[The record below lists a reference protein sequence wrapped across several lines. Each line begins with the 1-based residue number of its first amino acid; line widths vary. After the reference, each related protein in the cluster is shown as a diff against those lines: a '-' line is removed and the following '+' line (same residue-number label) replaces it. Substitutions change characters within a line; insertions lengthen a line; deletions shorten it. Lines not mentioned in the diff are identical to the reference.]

1 VRVRI
6 RLRQIRTHL
15 RAEPDATGCAGGQHP
30 QHRKPKEDSMF
41 KTVVLG
47 LDGSPEAKRALPFA
61 LELAEPET
69 GRIIAVHVR
78 ELLVGR
84 AGGQPLVAN
93 EDEVEAE
100 VRQEVDRIAA
110 TGVDIK
116 LAIVTT
122 TAGGPA
128 HVIADTARRENA
140 DLIVVGT
147 RGQSQVAG
155 LLLGSVTHRLLHIAP
170 CPVFAVPTRNAKSA
184 DQDIAGATASVG

>member
-1 VRVRI
+1 
-6 RLRQIRTHL
+6 
-15 RAEPDATGCAGGQHP
+15 
-30 QHRKPKEDSMF
+30 MF

-47 LDGSPEAKRALPFA
+47 LDGSPEAKQALPFA

-69 GRIIAVHVR
+69 GRIMAVHVR

-140 DLIVVGT
+140 EGDV
-147 RGQSQVAG
+147 R
-155 LLLGSVTHRLLHIAP
+155 
-170 CPVFAVPTRNAKSA
+170 SA
-184 DQDIAGATASVG
+184 HEGDPMVCG